1 MDEFDDCRGSELPTR
16 FGIVYCRLAKT
27 LKGGLDVAATYI
39 HTCYRILDPEK
50 SIDFYT
56 NKMGLKLV
64 GEMHFDTATNY
75 FLAAE
80 ADASEP
86 MLELTHN
93 HDQSERYDMGDGYS
107 HVAFTVDDIE
117 GTVSKLEEQGVE
129 VALAPKTMTVEGHDY
144 RIAFVV
150 DPDGY
155 RIELLERGTMKVG
168 DIIQ

>member
-1 MDEFDDCRGSELPTR
+1 VTTR
-16 FGIVYCRLAKT
+16 
-27 LKGGLDVAATYI
+27 YI

-50 SIDFYT
+50 STDFYV
-56 NKMGLKLV
+56 NKLGMKKI

-75 FLAAE
+75 FFAMAE
-80 ADASEP
+80 EASEP

-93 HDQSERYDMGDGYS
+93 HDRAEPYDMGDGYA
-107 HVAFTVDDIE
+107 HVAFVVDDLE
-117 GTVSKLEEQGVE
+117 GTVGRLQEQGVE
-129 VALAPKTMTVEGHDY
+129 VAVEPKTMSVGGHDY

-155 RIELLERGTMKVG
+155 RVELVERGTMKVG